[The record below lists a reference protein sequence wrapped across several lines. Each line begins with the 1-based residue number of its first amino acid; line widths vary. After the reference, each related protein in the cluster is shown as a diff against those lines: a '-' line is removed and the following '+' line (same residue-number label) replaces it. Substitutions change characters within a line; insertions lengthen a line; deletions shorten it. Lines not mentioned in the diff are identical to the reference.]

1 MNRILMLLFMCMPV
15 MLWAQRLP
23 VQEKQKE
30 LQERM
35 VEVSLSEIQERLSLT
50 EMQISQL
57 RPVYKQYQK
66 NVARLNMQNHKLF
79 NRMNADTLSDEQAKT
94 ILREYLDRERKLYA
108 LNKQY
113 MDNLLEILSPQQVIK
128 LYQSDSDIKRKIRME
143 YLRRTG
149 KPKR

>member
-23 VQEKQKE
+23 VHEKQKE

-66 NVARLNMQNHKLF
+66 KVARLLQRLHPLPSTWK
-79 NRMNADTLSDEQAKT
+79 
-94 ILREYLDRERKLYA
+94 
-108 LNKQY
+108 
-113 MDNLLEILSPQQVIK
+113 
-128 LYQSDSDIKRKIRME
+128 
-143 YLRRTG
+143 
-149 KPKR
+149 

>member
-1 MNRILMLLFMCMPV
+1 MCMPV

-23 VQEKQKE
+23 VHEKQKE

-50 EMQISQL
+50 EMQIS
-57 RPVYKQYQK
+57 PVYKQYQK
-66 NVARLNMQNHKLF
+66 KVARLNMQNHKLF

-94 ILREYLDRERKLYA
+94 VLREYLDRERKLYA

>member
-1 MNRILMLLFMCMPV
+1 MNRILILLFLCMPI

-30 LQERM
+30 LQERV

-50 EMQISQL
+50 EIQISQL

-66 NVARLNMQNHKLF
+66 KVARLNMQNHKLF
-79 NRMNADTLSDEQAKT
+79 NRMNADILSDEQAKT
-94 ILREYLDRERKLYA
+94 ILREYLDREHKLYA

-113 MDNLLEILSPQQVIK
+113 MNNLLEILSPQQVIK

>member
-1 MNRILMLLFMCMPV
+1 MNRVLMLMFLCVPIV
-15 MLWAQRLP
+15 LWAQRSP
-23 VQEKQKE
+23 IQEKQKE

-35 VEVSLSEIQERLSLT
+35 VEVSLSEIQERLNLT

-66 NVARLNMQNHKLF
+66 RVARLNMLNHKLF
-79 NRMNADTLSDEQAKT
+79 NRMDADTLSDEKAQT
-94 ILREYLDRERKLYA
+94 VLREYLDREHKLYV

>member
-1 MNRILMLLFMCMPV
+1 MCMPV

-23 VQEKQKE
+23 VHEKQKE

-57 RPVYKQYQK
+57 CPVYKQYQK
-66 NVARLNMQNHKLF
+66 KVARLNMQNHKLF

>member
-23 VQEKQKE
+23 VHEKQKE

-66 NVARLNMQNHKLF
+66 KGCPF
-79 NRMNADTLSDEQAKT
+79 
-94 ILREYLDRERKLYA
+94 EYAE
-108 LNKQY
+108 
-113 MDNLLEILSPQQVIK
+113 S
-128 LYQSDSDIKRKIRME
+128 
-143 YLRRTG
+143 
-149 KPKR
+149 

>member
-1 MNRILMLLFMCMPV
+1 
-15 MLWAQRLP
+15 
-23 VQEKQKE
+23 
-30 LQERM
+30 M

-66 NVARLNMQNHKLF
+66 KVARLNMQNHKLF

-94 ILREYLDRERKLYA
+94 VLREYLDRERKLYA

>member
-1 MNRILMLLFMCMPV
+1 MNRILILLFLCMPV

-23 VQEKQKE
+23 VHEKQKE

-57 RPVYKQYQK
+57 RPVYKQK
-66 NVARLNMQNHKLF
+66 KKKVARLNMQNHKLF

-94 ILREYLDRERKLYA
+94 VLREYLDRERKLYA

>member
-1 MNRILMLLFMCMPV
+1 MCMPV

-23 VQEKQKE
+23 VHEKQKE

-35 VEVSLSEIQERLSLT
+35 VEVSLSEIT

-66 NVARLNMQNHKLF
+66 KVARLNMQNHKLF

-94 ILREYLDRERKLYA
+94 VLREYLDRERKLYA

>member
-1 MNRILMLLFMCMPV
+1 MCMPV

-23 VQEKQKE
+23 VHEKQKE

-66 NVARLNMQNHKLF
+66 KVARLNMQNHKLF

-113 MDNLLEILSPQQVIK
+113 MDNLL
-128 LYQSDSDIKRKIRME
+128 
-143 YLRRTG
+143 
-149 KPKR
+149 

>member
-23 VQEKQKE
+23 VHEKQKE

-66 NVARLNMQNHKLF
+66 KVARLNMQNHKLF

-94 ILREYLDRERKLYA
+94 IIVCL
-108 LNKQY
+108 KQAVY
-113 MDNLLEILSPQQVIK
+113 GQFIGNFVSSTS
-128 LYQSDSDIKRKIRME
+128 YKIVSIRFG
-143 YLRRTG
+143 Y
-149 KPKR
+149 

>member
-1 MNRILMLLFMCMPV
+1 MCMPV

-23 VQEKQKE
+23 VHEKQKE

-66 NVARLNMQNHKLF
+66 KVTRLNMQNHKLF

>member
-1 MNRILMLLFMCMPV
+1 MNRVLMLMFLCVPIV
-15 MLWAQRLP
+15 LWAQRP
-23 VQEKQKE
+23 PIQEKQKE

-35 VEVSLSEIQERLSLT
+35 VEVSLSEIQERLNLT

-66 NVARLNMQNHKLF
+66 RVARLNMLNHKLF
-79 NRMNADTLSDEQAKT
+79 NRMNADTLSDEKAQT
-94 ILREYLDRERKLYA
+94 VLREYLDREHKLYV

>member
-23 VQEKQKE
+23 VHEKQKE

-66 NVARLNMQNHKLF
+66 KVTRLNMQNHKLF

>member
-1 MNRILMLLFMCMPV
+1 MCMPV

-57 RPVYKQYQK
+57 RPVYKQYHK
-66 NVARLNMQNHKLF
+66 KVARLNMQNHKLF

>member
-23 VQEKQKE
+23 VHEKQKE

-50 EMQISQL
+50 EMQISHL

-66 NVARLNMQNHKLF
+66 KVARLNMQNHKLF